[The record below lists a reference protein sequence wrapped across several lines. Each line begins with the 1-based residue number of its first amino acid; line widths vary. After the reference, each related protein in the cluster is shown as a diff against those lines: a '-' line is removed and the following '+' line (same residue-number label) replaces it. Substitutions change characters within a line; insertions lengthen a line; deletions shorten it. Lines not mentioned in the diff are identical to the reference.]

1 MCGASCRSLL
11 RFCSGFRSLP
21 APNVTFR
28 PGIAIHQ
35 PLRNHATTAR
45 PGNSPGSFGRQER
58 AGDGRDLFC
67 SAQRSLHAC
76 LSHVHAESIPRLH
89 REVHD
94 RPHRLPRR
102 QLKFEIPRQRRQNQS
117 RLPHRRGCAQAHPR
131 PDAKRQKSETIDY
144 ACRVR
149 QKARGVEHIGIASQ
163 QAVPMQRV
171 GAIMT
176 IVPRS
181 IVCPTSF
188 CPSCCCAGDGNG
200 STWFPVRRK

>member
-1 MCGASCRSLL
+1 MFGASCRSLL

-76 LSHVHAESIPRLH
+76 LSHVQWSPSRGFIVKSTIGHTDSPGTSSNSKSLANAAKTKVASRTTK
-89 REVHD
+89 VA
-94 RPHRLPRR
+94 PRR
-102 QLKFEIPRQRRQNQS
+102 I
-117 RLPHRRGCAQAHPR
+117 RGPMPNGR
-131 PDAKRQKSETIDY
+131 KAK
-144 ACRVR
+144 
-149 QKARGVEHIGIASQ
+149 
-163 QAVPMQRV
+163 
-171 GAIMT
+171 
-176 IVPRS
+176 RS
-181 IVCPTSF
+181 IVLAASGRKREGSNTS
-188 CPSCCCAGDGNG
+188 G
-200 STWFPVRRK
+200 SRHNKRCRCSE